1 MWWKEMTH
9 FACEVLQTTSTK
21 YKSRSMERWSTTSST
36 PGSSMPILG
45 FGCYKVGVGG
55 SWIWSGAMGR
65 FDFELVKY
73 LWMGTS
79 WNILFLHQKNR
90 RGFSVLYLYAFFWA
104 ATRHSSILQL
114 LSLEKRTFS
123 VFDFR
128 WWLYSQTLKRISAQT
143 WGECST
149 IFGIGRS
156 SDNKRATRQI
166 EMVPQ
171 NTQDSDSKHAEAT
184 STSEFQTV
192 QQIYD
197 KEIRTKTKIIK
208 NTI

>member
-1 MWWKEMTH
+1 MTH
-9 FACEVLQTTSTK
+9 DSGDFFRMESGGKKWPIECEVLQTTSTK
-21 YKSRSMERWSTTSST
+21 YKSRSRERDDLQH

-79 WNILFLHQKNR
+79 WNILFLHQKIR

-128 WWLYSQTLKRISAQT
+128 WWLYSQTLKRTMLHHFWHWKKFWQQT
-143 WGECST
+143 CDETKWNGASEYS
-149 IFGIGRS
+149 
-156 SDNKRATRQI
+156 RQW
-166 EMVPQ
+166 
-171 NTQDSDSKHAEAT
+171 
-184 STSEFQTV
+184 
-192 QQIYD
+192 
-197 KEIRTKTKIIK
+197 
-208 NTI
+208 